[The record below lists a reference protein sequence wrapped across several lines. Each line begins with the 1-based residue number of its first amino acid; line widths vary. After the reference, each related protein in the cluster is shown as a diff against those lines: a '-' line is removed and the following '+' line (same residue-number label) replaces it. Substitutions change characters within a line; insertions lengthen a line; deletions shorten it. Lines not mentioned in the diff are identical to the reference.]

1 MPKITKHPRLRT
13 LVRKMASGK
22 VHTYYFYDMRPD
34 GKPDVALGKDHG
46 VALAKWDELH
56 HKKPRVKGTIEEAFA
71 LFEFKKLGVGDD
83 APTATYTNADTLRMY
98 KKGLRK
104 LRGTPEK
111 PVFSRSTWAAVK
123 LPHLKGYLEKRAG
136 KAQANRE
143 MSVFQVVWNF
153 ARLNGLTELPWP
165 AAGMERSG
173 WKNKEKPRKAP
184 VSPAMFDAIYAEGDQ
199 LLRDAMD
206 LASATSMRVT
216 DVRTVPLPHGDVLH
230 LEASKTGKEAD
241 FDVALSQVLPDLLRR
256 RRANKKAEHLMLL
269 AGPFRRPVSYRQLHN
284 RFAAARA
291 AATAKARAREENTLA
306 VVIEGMILRDCR
318 KYAADLAEDM
328 DAAQKLLQHSDQGT
342 TRRHY
347 RAKVDAIKPV
357 R

>member
-56 HKKPRVKGTIEEAFA
+56 NKKPRVKGTIEEAFA
-71 LFEFKKLGVGDD
+71 LFEFKKLGVGEDTPPV
-83 APTATYTNADTLRMY
+83 AYENAETLRMY

-104 LRGTPEK
+104 LR
-111 PVFSRSTWAAVK
+111 PVFGRATWPAVK

-136 KAQANRE
+136 KTQANRE

-153 ARLNGLTELPWP
+153 ARLAGLTELPWP

-184 VSPAMFDAIYAEGDQ
+184 VSPAMFDAIYAEADQ

-241 FDVALSQVLPDLLRR
+241 FDVSLSAVLPDLMRR
-256 RRANKKAEHLMLL
+256 RRANRKAEHLMLL
-269 AGPFRRPVSYRQLHN
+269 AAPQRRPVSYRQLHD
-284 RFAAARA
+284 RFVAARA
-291 AATAKARAREENTLA
+291 AAAVKARECAENTLA
-306 VVIEGMILRDCR
+306 AAIDGMILRDCR

-342 TRRHY
+342 TRRFY
-347 RAKVDAIKPV
+347 RSKVDAIKPV